1 MAGFLGR
8 RLVATLPV
16 LLLVTL
22 TTFLLV
28 SLLPGDVVSAIQA
41 ATEGL
46 EPEVADTLRVQFG
59 LDRPLLV
66 RYARWLSR
74 LAVGDLGRS
83 LLGHQPVLESIL
95 ARLPVTLLLTTGA
108 LVLSLVIGIPVGLT
122 AGLRPNSALDRVLST
137 LAAAGVAAPGFWL
150 GILLV
155 FVFAQRLRWLPSFG
169 YRSPLEFGLGTMA
182 VHMLLPWITL
192 ATPRTVE
199 VVRQVRSGMAEVMAQ
214 EFIRT
219 ARAKGLPERIVVW
232 RHALRNVLIPVI
244 TIAGLSAGHLLSGA
258 VVVETV
264 FLLPGMGTLAVE
276 GVLTR
281 DFPMVQGIVLVGATA
296 TVLANLLAD
305 LAYGVLDPRIRFD

>member
-1 MAGFLGR
+1 MATYLGR
-8 RLVATLPV
+8 RLVATIPV

-22 TTFLLV
+22 ATFLLV

-46 EPEVADTLRVQFG
+46 DTEVTEALRMQFG

-66 RYARWLSR
+66 RYLRWLSR

-83 LLGHQPVLESIL
+83 LLGREPVLDAIL
-95 ARLPVTLLLTTGA
+95 ARFPVTLLLTVGA
-108 LVLSLVIGIPVGLT
+108 VILSLAIGIPVGLA
-122 AGLRPNSALDRVLST
+122 AGLRPNGALDRVLST
-137 LAAAGVAAPGFWL
+137 LAAVGVAAPGFWL

-155 FVFAQRLRWLPSFG
+155 FLFAQRLHWLPSFG
-169 YRSPLEFGLGTMA
+169 YRSPVEFGLGTMA
-182 VHMLLPWITL
+182 AYMLLPWITL

-219 ARAKGLPERIVVW
+219 ARAKGLPERLVVW
-232 RHALRNVLIPVI
+232 RHALRNVLIPVV
-244 TIAGLSAGHLLSGA
+244 TVTGLSAGHLLSGA
-258 VVVETV
+258 VIVETV

-281 DFPMVQGIVLVGATA
+281 DFPVVQGIVLVGATA

-305 LAYGVLDPRIRFD
+305 LAYGVLDPRLRYD

>member
-1 MAGFLGR
+1 MTTYLGR

-41 ATEGL
+41 ATEGIDV
-46 EPEVADTLRVQFG
+46 EVAESLRVQFG

-66 RYARWLSR
+66 RYLQWLTR
-74 LAVGDLGRS
+74 LAAGDLGRS
-83 LLGHQPVLESIL
+83 LLGHQPVLGVIVD
-95 ARLPVTLLLTTGA
+95 RFPVTLLLTAGA
-108 LVLSLVIGIPVGLT
+108 VVLSLAIGIPVGLA
-122 AGLRPNSALDRVLST
+122 AGLRPNSAFDRVLSA
-137 LAAAGVAAPGFWL
+137 LAAVGVAAPGFWL

-155 FVFAQRLRWLPSFG
+155 FLFAQRLHWLPSFG
-169 YRSPLEFGLGTMA
+169 YRGPVEFGLGAMA
-182 VHMLLPWITL
+182 AHMILPWITL

-214 EFIRT
+214 EYVRT
-219 ARAKGLPERIVVW
+219 ARAKGLPERAVVS
-232 RHALRNVLIPVI
+232 RHALRNVLIPVV
-244 TIAGLSAGHLLSGA
+244 TVTGLSAGHLLSGA
-258 VVVETV
+258 VIVETV

-281 DFPMVQGIVLVGATA
+281 DFPIVQGIVLVGASA
-296 TVLANLLAD
+296 TILANLLAD
-305 LAYGVLDPRIRFD
+305 VAYGILDPRIRYD